1 MAAQLQGTPQLQGI
15 PAQSPTL
22 AYIAEKWQRKTLRAI
37 EKWRAAVTA
46 PDIRD
51 RYAAGIRVVAGV
63 DPSPDVVQDYY
74 VGVTSEGAYTKY
86 RNKVSSPQAKE
97 KWVRNWIAG
106 LTARKV

>member
-1 MAAQLQGTPQLQGI
+1 MAAQLQGTPQLEGI
-15 PAQSPTL
+15 ATQSPTL

-46 PDIRD
+46 PNIRD
-51 RYAAGIRVVAGV
+51 RYVAGIRVVAGV

-74 VGVTSEGAYTKY
+74 VGLTSEAAYTKY

>member
-15 PAQSPTL
+15 ATQSPTL

-51 RYAAGIRVVAGV
+51 RYVAGIRVVAGV

-74 VGVTSEGAYTKY
+74 VGLTSEAAYTKY